1 MYKENIDKNELIE
14 RFNEFMETYK
24 MNYLIP
30 NEFLDV
36 KPQTQSFSLNETN
49 KLQQDILSFLDEN
62 KINNCKINL
71 CNKKNK

>member
-1 MYKENIDKNELIE
+1 MYKENINKNELIE